1 MVPMTSFSLTL
12 PQTFRDSVE
21 DSKSPPQRPQRLR
34 SRNFLGKLPEE
45 AVGDRAAPEQR
56 KLGRAALLMMLV
68 TGQGET
74 TFPTSL
80 CADPTRARAT

>member
-1 MVPMTSFSLTL
+1 
-12 PQTFRDSVE
+12 VE

-80 CADPTRARAT
+80 CEGPTGQGTLHLPGGLTANRGA